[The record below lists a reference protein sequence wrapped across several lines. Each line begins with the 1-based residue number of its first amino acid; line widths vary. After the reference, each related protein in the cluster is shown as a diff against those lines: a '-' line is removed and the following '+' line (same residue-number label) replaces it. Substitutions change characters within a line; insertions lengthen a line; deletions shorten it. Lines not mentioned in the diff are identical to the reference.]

1 MSAAAR
7 HLALAALLA
16 LAPVT
21 CGKGAGEG
29 GAAIGDFRLDTI
41 AHDRFYLSQ
50 HRGRVVML
58 VFWATDC
65 RECIKEL
72 GVLNPLRKA
81 LPSDRLTIAS
91 VCIDPNNITDVRRIV
106 ADLQLDIPVLL
117 DRNAELK
124 TRFGLRGVPSTVL
137 IGPDSRIASVHYG
150 YSPAL
155 FRQVQN
161 TLANLLEAEVST

>member
-1 MSAAAR
+1 MITAAR
-7 HLALAALLA
+7 YLSITVFLALAV
-16 LAPVT
+16 VT
-21 CGKGAGEG
+21 CGKGAKDNCKT
-29 GAAIGDFRLDTI
+29 IGDFQLETM

-72 GVLNPLRKA
+72 GALNPLRKE
-81 LPSDRLTIAS
+81 LPSDRLMIAS
-91 VCIDPNNITDVRRIV
+91 VCIDPHNFTDIRRIV
-106 ADLQLDIPVLL
+106 ADLQLDLPVLL

-124 TRFGLRGVPSTVL
+124 TRIGLRGVPSTVL
-137 IGPDSRIASVHYG
+137 IGPDSRIASIHYG

-155 FRQVQN
+155 FRRVQN
-161 TLANLLEAEVST
+161 TLTDLLEAEVNT